1 MKQIFIIA
9 GPNGAGKT
17 SFARQFLPAEA
28 SCPVFINADLIA
40 AGLSPFQPERVAIE
54 AGRLMVEQMRLYFQR
69 GESFAVETTLASRSY
84 ARHIRQWRDG
94 GYFVDLVFLKL
105 DDVALAQRRVVLR
118 VSQGGHA
125 IDPQTIDRRFHA
137 GLHNLEATYK
147 GPIKGSLTVGRCTT
161 IVTSL
166 PSFWRKDLTHERF
179 DELRQGC
186 GSCGAALGR
195 RACWCVGRLGARCKG
210 SAAACHAKRP
220 AARCTPASGR
230 ANASSL
236 PPPKGLSRSARP
248 AASRLGDNQSTRT
261 PLFLF

>member
-1 MKQIFIIA
+1 VKQIFIIA

-54 AGRLMVEQMRLYFQR
+54 AGRLMVEQMRLYYQR
-69 GESFAVETTLASRSY
+69 GENFAVETTLASRGY

-125 IDPQTIDRRFHA
+125 IEPHIIDRRFHA

-147 GPIKGSLTVGRCTT
+147 GLVNRWAVYDNSDFTPQL
-161 IVTSL
+161 L
-166 PSFWRKDLTHERF
+166 A
-179 DELRQGC
+179 QG
-186 GSCGAALGR
+186 LN
-195 RACWCVGRLGARCKG
+195 
-210 SAAACHAKRP
+210 P
-220 AARCTPASGR
+220 
-230 ANASSL
+230 
-236 PPPKGLSRSARP
+236 
-248 AASRLGDNQSTRT
+248 
-261 PLFLF
+261 